1 MKINQLFNKLVEEE
15 LTILLLKCVHINGF
29 DDNRT
34 FTKNDMKIYDSVQFF
49 ELNILDEL
57 KKYYLPCKAKVYLTN
72 LNEKKLITIIKQV
85 LKLSNYNLVSIEKN
99 KNNKKCIS
107 YKLSKLA
114 SINNFDNND
123 NTIVNFD

>member
-15 LTILLLKCVHINGF
+15 LTLLLLKCVHINGF

-34 FTKNDMKIYDSVQFF
+34 FTKNDMKLYNSVQFF
-49 ELNILDEL
+49 ELNVLDEL
-57 KKYYLPCKAKVYLTN
+57 KKYYLPCKAKIYLTN

-85 LKLSNYNLVSIEKN
+85 LKLSNYNLISIEKN

-107 YKLSKLA
+107 YKLSKLTPLK
-114 SINNFDNND
+114 SSNDNN
-123 NTIVNFD
+123 NTVVKFD